1 MQKRNSFL
9 QQIKVRFQRA
19 KDFFSITTELIMT
32 KELLK
37 AVQLL
42 QKGEVVA
49 IPTETVYGLA
59 ANAFDDKAVKQIFDI
74 KNRPLFNPL
83 IVHIKSIEYLKTV
96 ATNIPPIAFRLAEQF
111 WPGPLTLVLEKKS
124 NISNLVTAGNNTVGV
139 RIPSHPVT
147 LELLRS
153 LDFPLAAPSA
163 NPFGYIS
170 PTTSDHVRKQLGDKI
185 PFILEGG
192 SCENGIEST
201 IIGFEDGN
209 PVLYR
214 VGAISNEEIEKCI
227 GKLIVKNTA
236 FASPQAPGMLTKHY
250 SPKTKF
256 IVSEDISLTINEY
269 RDANVGFL
277 LFSNNYDFLPL
288 NKFFELSKNKDLGE
302 AARNLYAA
310 MHQLD
315 EMNFEVIYAEK
326 LPQKE
331 LGITINDR
339 LYRAQEEKFN
349 FKT

>member
-1 MQKRNSFL
+1 MKEEISTA
-9 QQIKVRFQRA
+9 A
-19 KDFFSITTELIMT
+19 K
-32 KELLK
+32 
-37 AVQLL
+37 LL
-42 QKGEVVA
+42 QEGKVVA

-59 ANAFDDKAVKQIFDI
+59 ANAFDDKAVAQIFDI

-83 IVHIKSIEYLKTV
+83 IVHIKSIDYLDTV
-96 ATNIPPIAFRLAEQF
+96 AKNIPPLAFQLAKQF
-111 WPGPLTLVLEKKS
+111 WPGALTLVLEKKS
-124 NISNLVTAGNNTVGV
+124 NISNLVTANKNTVGV
-139 RIPSHPVT
+139 RIPSHSVT
-147 LELLRS
+147 LELLNS

-170 PTTSDHVRKQLGDKI
+170 PTTSEHVRKQLGDKI

-192 SCENGIEST
+192 SCEKGIEST
-201 IIGFEDGN
+201 IIGFENDN

-227 GKLIVKNTA
+227 GKLVVKNTA
-236 FASPQAPGMLTKHY
+236 FASPQAPGMLNKHY

-256 IVSEDISLTINEY
+256 IVSENINLTIQDNK
-269 RDANVGFL
+269 DANVGFL
-277 LFSNNYDFLPL
+277 LFSNNYDFLAFD
-288 NKFFELSKNKDLGE
+288 KYFELSKNKNLNE

-315 EMNFEVIYAEK
+315 EMNFDVIYAEK

-349 FKT
+349 HNIEKLTN

>member
-1 MQKRNSFL
+1 MNKEISTA
-9 QQIKVRFQRA
+9 A
-19 KDFFSITTELIMT
+19 K
-32 KELLK
+32 
-37 AVQLL
+37 LL
-42 QKGEVVA
+42 QEGKVVA

-59 ANAFDDKAVKQIFDI
+59 ANAFDDKAVAQIFEI

-83 IVHIKSIEYLKTV
+83 IVHIKSIEYLETV
-96 ATNIPPIAFRLAEQF
+96 AKNIPPLAFQLAKQF

-124 NISNLVTAGNNTVGV
+124 NISNLVTANKNTVGV
-139 RIPSHPVT
+139 RIPSHSFS
-147 LELLRS
+147 LELLNS

-170 PTTSDHVRKQLGDKI
+170 PTTSEHVRKQLGDKV

-192 SCENGIEST
+192 VCEKGIEST
-201 IIGFEDGN
+201 IIGFENDN

-227 GKLIVKNTA
+227 GKLEVKNTA
-236 FASPQAPGMLTKHY
+236 FVSPQAPGMFNKHY

-256 IVSEDISLTINEY
+256 VVSENINLTIQENK
-269 RDANVGFL
+269 DANVGFL
-277 LFSNNYDFLPL
+277 LFSNNYDFLPD
-288 NKFFELSKNKDLGE
+288 NKYFELSKNEDLGE

-315 EMNFEVIYAEK
+315 EMNFDVIYAEK

-339 LYRAQEEKFN
+339 LYRAQEEKF
-349 FKT
+349 KHTI

>member
-1 MQKRNSFL
+1 MKNEIS
-9 QQIKVRFQRA
+9 RA
-19 KDFFSITTELIMT
+19 SK
-32 KELLK
+32 
-37 AVQLL
+37 LL
-42 QKGEVVA
+42 QEGKVVA

-59 ANAFDDKAVKQIFDI
+59 ANAFDDKAVSQIFAI

-83 IVHIKSIEYLKTV
+83 IVHIKSIEYLNV
-96 ATNIPPIAFRLAEQF
+96 IAVNIPPLAYLLAEYF

-124 NISNLVTAGNNTVGV
+124 NISDIVTAGKNTVGV
-139 RIPSHPVT
+139 RIPDHPVILAL
-147 LELLRS
+147 LEA

-192 SCENGIEST
+192 SCEKGVEST
-201 IIGFEDGN
+201 IIGFENGT

-227 GKLIVKNTA
+227 GKLAVKNTA
-236 FASPQAPGMLTKHY
+236 FASPQAPGMLSKHY

-256 IVSEDISLTINEY
+256 IVSENISTTIKENI
-269 RDANVGFL
+269 DANVGFL
-277 LFSNNYDFLPL
+277 LFNNDYDFLPSE
-288 NKFFELSKNKDLGE
+288 KYFELSKNKDLGE

-315 EMNFEVIYAEK
+315 EMNFDVIYAEK

-331 LGITINDR
+331 LGTTINDR

-349 FKT
+349 FTIEK

>member
-1 MQKRNSFL
+1 MKNEIS
-9 QQIKVRFQRA
+9 RA
-19 KDFFSITTELIMT
+19 SK
-32 KELLK
+32 
-37 AVQLL
+37 LL
-42 QKGEVVA
+42 QEGKVVA

-59 ANAFDDKAVKQIFDI
+59 ANAFDDKAVSQIFAI

-83 IVHIKSIEYLKTV
+83 IVHIKSIEYLNV
-96 ATNIPPIAFRLAEQF
+96 IAVNIPPLAYLLAEHF

-124 NISNLVTAGNNTVGV
+124 NISDIVTAGKNTVGV
-139 RIPSHPVT
+139 RIPDHPVILAL
-147 LELLRS
+147 LEAI
-153 LDFPLAAPSA
+153 DFPLAAPSA

-170 PTTSDHVRKQLGDKI
+170 PTTSEHVRKQLGDKI

-192 SCENGIEST
+192 SCEKGVEST
-201 IIGFEDGN
+201 IIGFENGT

-227 GKLIVKNTA
+227 GKLAVKNTA
-236 FASPQAPGMLTKHY
+236 FASPQAPGMLSKHY

-256 IVSEDISLTINEY
+256 IVSENISTTIKENI
-269 RDANVGFL
+269 DANVGFL
-277 LFSNNYDFLPL
+277 LFNNDYDFLPSE
-288 NKFFELSKNKDLGE
+288 KYFELSKSKDLGE

-315 EMNFEVIYAEK
+315 EMNFDVIYAEK

-349 FKT
+349 FTIEK

>member
-1 MQKRNSFL
+1 MNEEISTA
-9 QQIKVRFQRA
+9 A
-19 KDFFSITTELIMT
+19 K
-32 KELLK
+32 
-37 AVQLL
+37 LL
-42 QKGEVVA
+42 QEGKVVA

-59 ANAFDDKAVKQIFDI
+59 ANAFDDNAVAQIFEI

-83 IVHIKSIEYLKTV
+83 IVHIKSIEYLETV
-96 ATNIPPIAFRLAEQF
+96 AKNIPPLAFQLAKQF

-124 NISNLVTAGNNTVGV
+124 NVSNLVTAKKNTVGV
-139 RIPSHPVT
+139 RIPSHSVT
-147 LELLRS
+147 LELLDS

-170 PTTSDHVRKQLGDKI
+170 PTTSEHVRKQLGDKI

-192 SCENGIEST
+192 SCEKGIEST
-201 IIGFEDGN
+201 IIGFENDN

-227 GKLIVKNTA
+227 GTLVVKNTA
-236 FASPQAPGMLTKHY
+236 FASPKAPGMLNKHY

-256 IVSEDISLTINEY
+256 IVSENINLTVQENK
-269 RDANVGFL
+269 DANVGFL
-277 LFSNNYDFLPL
+277 LFSNSYDFLAF
-288 NKFFELSKNKDLGE
+288 NKYFELSKNRDCGE

-315 EMNFEVIYAEK
+315 AMNFDVIYAEK
-326 LPQKE
+326 LPEKG

-349 FKT
+349 HTIEKIN